1 MGSDGEG
8 AGAGAPASGRVQQMG
23 AWMLLSN
30 CASTVV
36 CDILLLPA
44 DARVA
49 QAGTRATKRAAA
61 DLGGSPRINPRQ
73 PKAPRL
79 NAKSGT
85 PQPAPHPASAAAA
98 TGEAEGRHAA
108 STTDAG
114 TGGDGAKAQPPEV
127 VLPQPTIGAEIP
139 QGTAIRVGRVVRSW
153 FDLDEGDNPVG
164 FGVGDPCSHGEPAAS
179 SLPLVRSRVL
189 RP

>member
-49 QAGTRATKRAAA
+49 HAGTRATKRAAA
-61 DLGGSPRINPRQ
+61 DVGGNPCVNPRQ

-85 PQPAPHPASAAAA
+85 PQPAPHPASAAA
-98 TGEAEGRHAA
+98 GDEAKGHHAA
-108 STTDAG
+108 SLPYPGAAG
-114 TGGDGAKAQPPEV
+114 DEAQGQPPEV